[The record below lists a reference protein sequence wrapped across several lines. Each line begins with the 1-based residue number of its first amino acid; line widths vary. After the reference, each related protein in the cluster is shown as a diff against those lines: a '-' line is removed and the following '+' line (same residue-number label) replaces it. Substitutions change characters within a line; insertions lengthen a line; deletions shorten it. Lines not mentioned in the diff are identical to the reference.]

1 MCSKAVILVVLCV
14 VVDLTAG
21 FTIREKHSKKEDV
34 SASLRTLAGYR
45 KRLQA
50 QGLIPNVEQH
60 DSQDVRNFD
69 ELELLQLIPATIK
82 QLRHDLLSAEERRS
96 EPRDAVLSVLLNS
109 REVRLGKKDINQK
122 FQNDIEGNSVQK
134 VYKPADAKTV
144 QLSDDLTV
152 EPSQRILRMVA
163 AIVQKAYKDL
173 AARRPAP
180 TPTPKKI
187 RSKRSN
193 SINLENVKV
202 TIHMP
207 RVKRSPSIPLKS
219 TIGLSAEEKRR
230 VEEANE
236 AAIMEAVLAQIGGNS
251 LDEDEDYEE
260 EDYEEEE
267 EPELKKS
274 SSDKVV
280 LPKLGEIEEDEDDDE
295 EDAGDDLHGAMPDY
309 AYDDIAGSDDYFM
322 EEYKPARF
330 SGGDF
335 ENPSVNEL
343 IMLAAKHRTHRR
355 SDSGI
360 RASSYRTESEEY
372 EY

>member
-1 MCSKAVILVVLCV
+1 M
-14 VVDLTAG
+14 
-21 FTIREKHSKKEDV
+21 
-34 SASLRTLAGYR
+34 
-45 KRLQA
+45 
-50 QGLIPNVEQH
+50 
-60 DSQDVRNFD
+60 RNFD

-82 QLRHDLLSAEERRS
+82 QLRHDLLSAEERRSLHNIFGEMWTLMVEDSRRKRS

-267 EPELKKS
+267 EPESKKS
-274 SSDKVV
+274 STDHVT
-280 LPKLGEIEEDEDDDE
+280 LPKLGEIEEDEDDE

-309 AYDDIAGSDDYFM
+309 AYDDIAGSDDYLM